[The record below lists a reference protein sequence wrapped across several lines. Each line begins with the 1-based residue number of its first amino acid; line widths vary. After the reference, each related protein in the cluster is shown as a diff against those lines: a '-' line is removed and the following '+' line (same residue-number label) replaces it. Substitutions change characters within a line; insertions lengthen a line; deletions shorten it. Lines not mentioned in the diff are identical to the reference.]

1 MYAKRL
7 TKEDLIKEGIS
18 IELDEAARDIKVCR
32 NGKPLKLSTNKQG
45 YFFFHIYDRDVN
57 GDRIK
62 KPTKYKRKDKIYS
75 SYTYKIRAIPL
86 HRAVYAWVKGEVPEG
101 RVVDHIKNKHDSI
114 EDYWPTNLQLLT
126 PKQNVNKER
135 VCNVRELKCDMR
147 KPRSFYEERLSKYE
161 ALHEQAKKEG
171 KAAEAHKQRANVAN
185 LRAKLRYFDS
195 HVEEFAKYNA
205 NLELKK
211 YIKGQIA
218 DLFKEIEEQK
228 DNNIVC
234 KKNGWNYFWH
244 VGCWLIN
251 CKRDKIRELKKELRN
266 LK

>member
-18 IELDEAARDIKVCR
+18 IEIDEAARDIKVCR
-32 NGKPLKLSTNKQG
+32 NGKQVKLSTNNQG
-45 YFFFHIYDRDVN
+45 YFCFHIYARDEN

-62 KPTKYKRKDKIYS
+62 KPAKHRFKGKTYDYYVYKDRS
-75 SYTYKIRAIPL
+75 IPL
-86 HRAVYAWVKGEVPEG
+86 HRAVYAWVNGEVPEG

-114 EDYWPTNLQLLT
+114 EDYFPENLQCIT
-126 PKQNVNKER
+126 QKDNVNKDKP
-135 VCNVRELKCDMR
+135 REAKPLKCNMR
-147 KPRSFYEERLSKYE
+147 KPRSFYEERLNKYE
-161 ALHEQAKKEG
+161 GLYESAKAKG
-171 KAAEAHKQRANVAN
+171 DQEACHS
-185 LRAKLRYFDS
+185 LRAYVSQFRARLKYWDS
-195 HVEEFAKYNA
+195 HVKEFAKYNA

-218 DLFKEIEEQK
+218 DLLKDIEEQK
-228 DNNIVC
+228 ENNIVC

-244 VGCWLIN
+244 VGCWIIN
-251 CKRDKIRELKKELRN
+251 NKRDKIRELKKELRN

>member
-18 IELDEAARDIKVCR
+18 IELDEAASDIKVCR
-32 NGKPLKLSTNKQG
+32 NGKSVKLSTNAQG
-45 YFFFHIYDRDVN
+45 YFFFNVYDRDEK
-57 GDRIK
+57 GDKIK
-62 KPTKYKRKDKIYS
+62 KPAKYKRKGKIYD
-75 SYTYKIRAIPL
+75 YYVYKMRAIPL
-86 HRAVYAWVKGEVPEG
+86 HRAVYAWVNGEVPEG

-135 VCNVRELKCDMR
+135 VCNVKELKCNMR
-147 KPRSFYEERLSKYE
+147 KPRSFYEERLNKYE
-161 ALHEQAKKEG
+161 GLYESAKAKG
-171 KAAEAHKQRANVAN
+171 DQEACHS
-185 LRAKLRYFDS
+185 LRAYVSQYRARLRYWDS
-195 HVEEFAKYNA
+195 HVKEFAKNNA

-218 DLFKEIEEQK
+218 DLLKEIEEQK
-228 DNNIVC
+228 ENNIVC

-244 VGCWLIN
+244 VGVWLIN
-251 CKRDKIRELKKELRN
+251 IKRDKIRELKKELRN

>member
-32 NGKPLKLSTNKQG
+32 NGKPVKLSKNNQG
-45 YFFFHIYDRDVN
+45 YFYFGIYDRDEN
-57 GDRIK
+57 GDKIK
-62 KPTKYKRKDKIYS
+62 KPAKYKRKGKIYD
-75 SYTYKIRAIPL
+75 YYVYKTRMIPL
-86 HRAVYAWVKGEVPEG
+86 HRAVYAWVNGEVPEG

-126 PKQNVNKER
+126 PKQNVVKER
-135 VCNVRELKCDMR
+135 VCNVKELKCNMR
-147 KPRSFYEERLSKYE
+147 KPRSFYEERLKKYE
-161 ALHEQAKKEG
+161 GLYESAKAKG
-171 KAAEAHKQRANVAN
+171 DQEACHS
-185 LRAKLRYFDS
+185 LRAYVSQYRARLRYWDS
-195 HVEEFAKYNA
+195 HVKEFAKNNA

-218 DLFKEIEEQK
+218 DLFKEIEDQK
-228 DNNIVC
+228 ENNIVC

-244 VGCWLIN
+244 VGVWLIN
-251 CKRDKIRELKKELRN
+251 GKRDKIRELKKELRN